1 MTDRLTQIKS
11 KLCIPVALWTRTD
24 ITYLLSQLEKAEAK
38 IKRYEDDFRLLP
50 RSQRNECDFK

>member
-1 MTDRLTQIKS
+1 MTLEDIKS
-11 KLCIPVALWTRTD
+11 RLGYEQPQWRTEE
-24 ITYLLSQLEKAEAK
+24 IEYLLDRLEKAEAK